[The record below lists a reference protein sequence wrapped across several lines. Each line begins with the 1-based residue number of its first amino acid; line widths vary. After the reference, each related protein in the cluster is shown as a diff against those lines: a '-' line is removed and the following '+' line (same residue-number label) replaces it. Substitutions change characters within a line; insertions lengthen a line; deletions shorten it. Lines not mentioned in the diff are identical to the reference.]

1 MVCLLTLYVL
11 YALRTTMTQ
20 RRSAE
25 RDGGQSS
32 RAGQRKFPN
41 PPKRWSLPP
50 QTPSKGRAGRDEQD
64 AVLLVFLR
72 ASCAENEGDQS
83 SISDISR
90 RLAGRLAQVASPT
103 AQGSTPHRQK
113 KERKT

>member
-103 AQGSTPHRQK
+103 AQGSTPHQQE
-113 KERKT
+113 KEPKT